1 VERLSLLTL
10 PAVADGARAL
20 VERCGPRIA
29 KHAEVFTDADAFL
42 SQRYDLVVECA
53 GHAAVKAYGT
63 KVLGTGTDLLVVS
76 IGSLTDDT
84 LRNALRDAAE
94 ASGARLILCSGAIGG
109 IDLLSAARLSGI
121 ESITYTSRKAPKAW
135 KGTPAEKLIDLDNV
149 TAETVFYE
157 GTARAAARDYP
168 QNANSAATIAIASV
182 GLDNANVR
190 LIADPAAPGNVH
202 EFQLTSACMNAS
214 ATGRVAC
221 GPAALTTT
229 TPRTDRPRTPVTSGL
244 MATAL
249 FPLWR
254 ALPSPTVLRSVR
266 MVSPCTPT
274 CRRGARSKHSTL
286 IPPRDGCPTA
296 APS

>member
-1 VERLSLLTL
+1 MTFRSLGVIGSGAIAAPMLEAVARNMPKPMERLSLLTL
-10 PAVADGARAL
+10 PAVAEGARAL
-20 VERCGPRIA
+20 VDRCGPRIA

-42 SQRYDLVVECA
+42 AQRYDLVVECA

-63 KVLGTGTDLLVVS
+63 KVLATGTDLLVVS

-84 LRNALRDAAE
+84 LRTELRDAAE
-94 ASGARLILCSGAIGG
+94 ASGARMILCSGAIGG
-109 IDLLSAARLSGI
+109 IDLLSAARLAGI

-135 KGTPAEKLIDLDNV
+135 KGTPAEKLIDLDSV

-202 EFQLTSACMNAS
+202 EFKLTSACADMEIRIV
-214 ATGRVAC
+214 GK
-221 GPAALTTT
+221 
-229 TPRTDRPRTPVTSGL
+229 
-244 MATAL
+244 
-249 FPLWR
+249 
-254 ALPSPTVLRSVR
+254 PSPDNPKTSMSTAYTVAREIINR
-266 MVSPCTPT
+266 MSPV
-274 CRRGARSKHSTL
+274 A
-286 IPPRDGCPTA
+286 I
-296 APS
+296 